1 MKRSQKKAKETEE
14 QRRIRVNMRLPS
26 ELVEWAKEYAD
37 SRNTTFTQVV
47 VDKLTDLQAEE
58 SV

>member
-1 MKRSQKKAKETEE
+1 MRRAKKKEKEAEE

-26 ELVEWAKEYAD
+26 ELVEWAKGYAD

-58 SV
+58 AV

>member
-1 MKRSQKKAKETEE
+1 MKRSKKKEKEMEE
-14 QRRIRVNMRLPS
+14 QKRIRVNMRLPS

-37 SRNTTFTQVV
+37 SKNTTFTQVV

-58 SV
+58 AV